1 MFQGLEAVDS
11 FVDFGLNAYNTYTNL
26 TNKFDEINA
35 TLQQMNFEP
44 KEGLTKLKI
53 VENMKEQSD
62 AAQAMMPDG
71 LNAAM
76 EPKTKPEE
84 TKPEETKPTGKS
96 LKKGGS
102 RKKRKKY
109 KRKTRKRA
117 LKKRH

>member
-1 MFQGLEAVDS
+1 
-11 FVDFGLNAYNTYTNL
+11 
-26 TNKFDEINA
+26 
-35 TLQQMNFEP
+35 MNFKP

-62 AAQAMMPDG
+62 AAEAMMPGALD
-71 LNAAM
+71 NAM
-76 EPKTKPEE
+76 NTKEKEPTQDTKQEQPKPQD
-84 TKPEETKPTGKS
+84 TKQEQPKPQTKKPTGKS

-117 LKKRH
+117 LKKRN